1 MFITQIPAK
10 PMPRLQAYM
19 EKQLFGVCT
28 ALGEVTGVS
37 SGSIRLFFI
46 YLSFLT
52 FGSPVFIYLA
62 LAFIINMPKHWR
74 RKQSSIWDF

>member
-1 MFITQIPAK
+1 MFLTQSTAK
-10 PMPRLQAYM
+10 PALRLQAFM
-19 EKQLFGVCT
+19 EQQLFGVCT
-28 ALGEVTGVS
+28 ALGEITGVS

-62 LAFIINMPKHWR
+62 LAFVLNMPKHWR